1 MMVSVSP
8 RPVFTITKP
17 VQALPGG
24 TILMPWPAQRSYDPT
39 PDGKLIGVITLG
51 DNTAT
56 LVPQIRIVL
65 NWFEELKQRVPV
77 R

>member
-1 MMVSVSP
+1 
-8 RPVFTITKP
+8 
-17 VQALPGG
+17 
-24 TILMPWPAQRSYDPT
+24 MPWPAQRSYDPT